1 MRLFCV
7 ASPGNEPY
15 VDPVAPSQE
24 SPTPSEGRL
33 LNEDRPERVAELF
46 ASALERPPQER
57 ATYLAAAGAS
67 AAVQAEVLSLLRAH
81 ETRGRL
87 DRMADQL
94 SGARAAHASRLT
106 STHRFEP
113 GAVLNGVYR
122 IDGVLGEGG
131 MGVVYRAVDQLRDR
145 VVALKTVRGDALTPE
160 QVELF
165 KAEFRTLTELKHPN
179 VAAAYDFEP
188 IRGTDAYLFT
198 MEYIEGQTV
207 FQATDA
213 AAWSDVLD
221 LLVPVCRAL
230 AYVHSRQFIHFDLKP
245 ENVLVDGRNVVK
257 VLDFGV
263 AGVRHAGTPMWRGT
277 PHYMAPEL
285 MSPDAPID
293 HRADLYSLGIMAY
306 ELLCRRLPFN
316 GPTPFALAAHHH
328 GTPLVFDAEAQ
339 ARVPEWL
346 RKVVERLC
354 AKLPADRYRSAN
366 AIIEDLNR
374 RGERAYEL
382 DTKQTR
388 ESYVLSS
395 RFVGR
400 DAQCRQILGFTDR
413 RVTGD
418 APEQPALFVA
428 GVSGVGKSRLMREV
442 RLQAQLSQIVF
453 LESACYEGSFVEYGP
468 LLTVIEHLVRIAET
482 AGATALLKRYGP
494 ELMKLSPRAVA
505 GRGIEPSPPLEN
517 AELERL
523 RLMDQVTEFF
533 VRVAE
538 IAPYVIYLDDLQWA
552 TAGTVDLLTYLIRR
566 VALEER
572 GGRRLQCGILG
583 TYRDDEVH
591 GRPVEKLLR
600 GLEALYCSVHLAPL
614 DRTQVGTVLSSMLGV
629 EALPAPFVERVA
641 DETAGNA
648 FFVEEVM
655 RSLIENGS
663 VYLENGEWAA
673 RERIGELQIP
683 AGIEALFRR
692 RTSFLDAGPRA
703 ILDLMAVHGQP
714 ITAGVLEAVGG
725 VEPQTLHAY
734 LAQLQRR
741 QMVRPVPG
749 DTVSYQLL
757 HDRMR
762 EILYRDLEDEHRRT
776 LHRGIGA
783 ALEALSDAES
793 HVYDLAYHFWQAG
806 DAERALTYSLRA
818 GERAERSYANAR
830 AIELFE
836 RVLQLLPASGRPDA
850 KDVAARVTETL
861 GDLHSLQGDFEQALA
876 SYRTLL
882 TNGTTERDRARL
894 FRKLGQVH
902 WQKGEL
908 AEAVEELWNAAVQL
922 GDGRPA
928 SRLGGGLATL
938 GAVLTHLGHRIFR
951 TGRREHRPPEERAR
965 LLELTHVYSYLGEV
979 LFFHNPAEMLL
990 PTIRAANRGERAG
1003 GDSRELV
1010 VAYKPIMVVYGTLT
1024 LWGSARTYAQKLAG
1038 IAERLESDWHV
1049 GIGHAYWLILH
1060 YYAAEWARGIEAGHK
1075 AKDLLLRCGDMAEL
1089 SFVYWLLSL
1098 CHYYRGNLSDALAIA
1113 KEGITTME
1121 RSDSAQPSKGIL
1133 AVGARVQAR
1142 LGDFQGAREA
1152 LARSVTLC
1160 EQAQDRFFST
1170 WVQMMQGD
1178 CHLFAGE
1185 VDQAVACLDAAR
1197 QSREKH
1203 GLLPEFLVEIY
1214 PLLATALLEQL
1225 RRDDPGLDPA
1235 ERRERLSRA
1244 SKIARQGVRLSKRRH
1259 GYHAPALRA
1268 AGTAAFLSGQRDRA
1282 WTLFS
1287 RSIVHAEK
1295 VGASLQLGETH
1306 LELGRCLKEAG
1317 DQQQARRQFDTA
1329 LDLFERA
1336 QAGTYVERANS
1347 LNGG

>member
-1 MRLFCV
+1 M
-7 ASPGNEPY
+7 PGGRVPLLRRH
-15 VDPVAPSQE
+15 VGRGDGHRARDLRSH
-24 SPTPSEGRL
+24 SEAGLDVFPGLAQPAARAGRSSL
-33 LNEDRPERVAELF
+33 SDDRAARVAELF
-46 ASALERPPQER
+46 ASALERPPEER
-57 ATYLAAAGAS
+57 SLYLSAKGADAAM
-67 AAVQAEVLSLLRAH
+67 QAEVLSLLRAH
-81 ETRGRL
+81 DTEGPL
-87 DRMADQL
+87 DRIADQL
-94 SGARAAHASRLT
+94 SGARGAHAARLT
-106 STHRFEP
+106 GSHRFEP
-113 GAVLNGVYR
+113 GTILNGVYR
-122 IDGVLGEGG
+122 IAAVRGEGG

-145 VVALKTVRGDALTPE
+145 TVALKTVRADALSRE
-160 QVELF
+160 QIELF
-165 KAEFRTLTELKHPN
+165 KAEFRTLRELNHPN
-179 VAAAYDFEP
+179 VAAAFDFEP
-188 IRGTDAYLFT
+188 IHETDAYLFT
-198 MEYIEGQTV
+198 MEYVEGRTI
-207 FQATDA
+207 FQATEGAD
-213 AAWSDVLD
+213 WPEVLD

-230 AYVHSRQFIHFDLKP
+230 AYVHTRQFIHFDLKP
-245 ENVLVDGRNVVK
+245 ENVLVNHQGAVK

-263 AGVRHAGTPMWRGT
+263 AGLKPAVGGGTTRWRGT
-277 PHYMAPEL
+277 LQYMAPEL
-285 MSPDAPID
+285 MTSAEQVD

-316 GPTPFALAAHHH
+316 ASTPISWAAQHH
-328 GTPLVFDAEAQ
+328 TAPLVFDAAAQ
-339 ARVPEWL
+339 ARLPEWL
-346 RKVVERLC
+346 RHVVERLC

-374 RGERAYEL
+374 QGGRAYEVE
-382 DTKQTR
+382 TKQTR

-400 DAQCRQILGFTDR
+400 DAERQEILRFASR
-413 RVTGD
+413 RLTGD
-418 APEQPALFVA
+418 TPEPPALFVG

-442 RLQAQLSQIVF
+442 RLQAQLSRMVF
-453 LESACYEGSFVEYGP
+453 VEGTCYEGSFVEYGP

-741 QMVRPVPG
+741 QMVRLVPG

-757 HDRMR
+757 HDRLR

-922 GDGRPA
+922 GDRRPA
-928 SRLGGGLATL
+928 SKLGGGVATL

-1178 CHLFAGE
+1178 YHLLAGE
-1185 VDQAVACLDAAR
+1185 LDQAVACLDGAR
-1197 QSREKH
+1197 ESREKH
-1203 GLLPEFLVEIY
+1203 RLLPEFLVEIY

-1235 ERRERLSRA
+1235 ERRARLS
-1244 SKIARQGVRLSKRRH
+1244 LD
-1259 GYHAPALRA
+1259 ALLPEHRP
-1268 AGTAAFLSGQRDRA
+1268 R
-1282 WTLFS
+1282 
-1287 RSIVHAEK
+1287 
-1295 VGASLQLGETH
+1295 
-1306 LELGRCLKEAG
+1306 
-1317 DQQQARRQFDTA
+1317 
-1329 LDLFERA
+1329 
-1336 QAGTYVERANS
+1336 
-1347 LNGG
+1347 